1 MARLAGKV
9 ALVTGASRGIGRAIA
24 RRLAADGAFVIIH
37 YGSNEASAR
46 ETLSMVE
53 AEGAS
58 GFIVQADLGDPTQ
71 SIDAMF
77 DAIDR
82 KLTEYLGATELDIL
96 VNNAGRLVAGTIEAV
111 NAERF
116 DEAFTV
122 DVKAPFLITKAA
134 LGRLRSGGRI
144 INISS
149 GTARVVNPGVIAY
162 AMAKGA
168 LEVFSRTLAQHL
180 GARQITVNAVAPG
193 PTGTEEFLK
202 MAAGNPEFLE
212 HAKSQ
217 SALRRIGTP
226 EEIAHVVAFVA
237 SGESS
242 WITGQLIDATGGTL
256 LG

>member
-46 ETLSMVE
+46 GTLSMVE

-58 GFIVQADLGDPTQ
+58 GFIVQADLDNPTQ

-77 DAIDR
+77 DDIDR
-82 KLTEYLGATELDIL
+82 ELSTHLGATDIDIL
-96 VNNAGRLVAGTIEAV
+96 VNNAGQLVVGTIEAV
-111 NAERF
+111 NAAQF
-116 DEAFTV
+116 DKAFTV
-122 DVKAPFLITKAA
+122 DVKAPFLIAKAA
-134 LGRLRSGGRI
+134 LRRLRSGGRI

-180 GARQITVNAVAPG
+180 GARQITVNTVAPG
-193 PTGTEEFLK
+193 PTATEEFLK
-202 MAAGNPEFLE
+202 MAAGNPAFLE

-226 EEIAHVVAFVA
+226 EEIAHIVAFIA

-242 WITGQLIDATGGTL
+242 WITGELIDATGGTL